1 MARWLRLSTLL
12 ALLAIVGCAPAL
24 EHGGTGASG
33 ALTRSSAAHAQLGE
47 ESLEAVPRPRIDIR
61 DLREVESGDPGYQAV
76 VGTIVNSG
84 DKETSSLAVTVYAL
98 DEHDGILARAAGVP
112 DSQRLPAAGG
122 TTRFTA
128 SFVRRAD
135 IDGYKV
141 EAVAR

>member
-1 MARWLRLSTLL
+1 VLSLCRLSPFL
-12 ALLAIVGCAPAL
+12 ALLVMVGCAPAL
-24 EHGGTGASG
+24 ERGGTGG
-33 ALTRSSAAHAQLGE
+33 PGMTRTSSQRLRPGE

-98 DEHDGILARAAGVP
+98 DAQDGILAHAPGVP

-122 TTRFTA
+122 MTHFTA
-128 SFVRRAD
+128 SFVKRAD